1 MERREFIA
9 LLGCVAAAMPSP
21 AGAGA
26 PQSAQRH
33 AERLSGTWSFVSS
46 IDTRIDGSTFNRWGP
61 DTRGI
66 LMIDGTGHFSQII
79 VGSESRMFGAKT
91 FCAFG
96 SYTVDEAGKTFI
108 TEIKGSSV
116 ARLVGTTQ
124 RRAIVTLTEDSLTYI
139 NPVTAAGTKAEV
151 VWKRLG

>member
-9 LLGCVAAAMPSP
+9 LLGSAAALMPSP
-21 AGAGA
+21 AGAEP
-26 PQSAQRH
+26 PQSAQRN
-33 AERLSGTWSFVSS
+33 AERISGTWDFVSS
-46 IDTRIDGSTFNRWGP
+46 VDTRNDGSTFNRWGA

-66 LMIDGTGHFSQII
+66 LMIDASGYFSQII

-96 SYTVDEAGKTFI
+96 SYSFDEAEKAFV
-108 TEIKGSSV
+108 TEIKGSSIS
-116 ARLVGTTQ
+116 RLVGTTQ
-124 RRAIVTLTEDSLTYI
+124 RRIIVSLTADMLTYV

>member
-9 LLGCVAAAMPSP
+9 LLGSAAALMPST
-21 AGAGA
+21 AGAK
-26 PQSAQRH
+26 PSQSADQV
-33 AERLSGTWSFVSS
+33 AERISGTWDFVSS
-46 IDTRIDGSTFNRWGP
+46 VDTRNDGSTFNRWGA

-66 LMIDGTGHFSQII
+66 LMIDASGHFSQII

-96 SYTVDEAGKTFI
+96 SYAFDAVEKAFI
-108 TEIKGSSV
+108 TEIKASSV
-116 ARLVGTTQ
+116 SRLIGSTQ
-124 RRAIVTLTEDSLTYI
+124 RRVIVSLTADALTYV